1 MGRVIGKCIPLFS
14 DTLGRFCYE
23 RQFLLVTSFNSSTWK
38 PVFFFFFSPFK
49 FFVMFY
55 IFRNQMWVTI
65 LDSYWSIFVLVCSEK
80 GSNGCCFLLRV
91 CRISKDDLWFQ
102 VTLLSL

>member
-38 PVFFFFFSPFK
+38 PVFFFLLFFAFQV
-49 FFVMFY
+49 FCDVLY
-55 IFRNQMWVTI
+55 IQEQDVGDDF
-65 LDSYWSIFVLVCSEK
+65 
-80 GSNGCCFLLRV
+80 GFLLV
-91 CRISKDDLWFQ
+91 HFCSC
-102 VTLLSL
+102 LL